1 MTYFFY
7 ICMSLDYS
15 DILFFTSVCRW
26 IIATY
31 LFTSVCRWIIVTYF
45 FASVCRWIIVTYVC
59 AILMSLSGST

>member
-26 IIATY
+26 II
-31 LFTSVCRWIIVTYF
+31 VTYF
-45 FASVCRWIIVTYVC
+45 FYIC
-59 AILMSLSGST
+59 MSLDYSDILFYICMSLDYSDILFLHLYVVGL

>member
-26 IIATY
+26 IMVTSFFYICISLDY
-31 LFTSVCRWIIVTYF
+31 SDILFLHM
-45 FASVCRWIIVTYVC
+45 YVVG
-59 AILMSLSGST
+59 L

>member
-26 IIATY
+26 II
-31 LFTSVCRWIIVTYF
+31 VTYF
-45 FASVCRWIIVTYVC
+45 FYICMSVDYSD
-59 AILMSLSGST
+59 ILFYICMSLGYSDILFLHLYVVGL